1 MTHELLDE
9 ARASSL
15 KSFTAYCNNSKFREG
30 PQRVSNQ
37 LKKDTKHA
45 NVTQNSPKC
54 FTKRLKMNLKLIK
67 LDPKVAAGKQKL

>member
-1 MTHELLDE
+1 MTHELLNE
-9 ARASSL
+9 ARVSSL

-45 NVTQNSPKC
+45 NVTQNSPK
-54 FTKRLKMNLKLIK
+54 RLTFFFYKEAQNEPKMN
-67 LDPKVAAGKQKL
+67 